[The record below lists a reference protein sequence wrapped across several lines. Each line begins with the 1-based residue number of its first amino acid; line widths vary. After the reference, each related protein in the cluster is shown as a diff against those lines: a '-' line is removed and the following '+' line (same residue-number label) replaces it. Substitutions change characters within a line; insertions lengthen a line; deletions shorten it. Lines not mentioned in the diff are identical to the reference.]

1 MQTQRSRAR
10 EAALVAIK
18 ALHLAIFLVLQTEI
32 LYLVACGLRGRTGR
46 GPAVAAL
53 MTGAET
59 LIYVGNGYRCPLT
72 GVAEDLGSA
81 HGQVT
86 DIFLPK
92 WLADNI
98 DKIYGPLFALGLIL
112 QARILLRR
120 RQGGA
125 AGLPT
130 GSPPPRE

>member
-1 MQTQRSRAR
+1 LA
-10 EAALVAIK
+10 AIK
-18 ALHLAIFLVLQTEI
+18 GLHLAIFLVLQTEI
-32 LYLVACGLRGRTGR
+32 LYLVASGLRGRTGR

-72 GVAEDLGSA
+72 DVAEDLGPA

-86 DIFLPK
+86 DIFLPG
-92 WLADNI
+92 WLANNI
-98 DKIYGPLFALGLIL
+98 DKIYGPLFGLGLVL
-112 QARILLRR
+112 QARILV
-120 RQGGA
+120 RQLHGGA

-130 GSPPPRE
+130 GSPPPKE